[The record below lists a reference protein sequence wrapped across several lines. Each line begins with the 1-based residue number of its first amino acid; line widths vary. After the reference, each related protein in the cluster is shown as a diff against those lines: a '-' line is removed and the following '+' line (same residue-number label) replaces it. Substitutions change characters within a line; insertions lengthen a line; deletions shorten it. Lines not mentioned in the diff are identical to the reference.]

1 MLLSDKAL
9 DWAFKASLFAGGV
22 YAGKKLF
29 GEDSHTSSSEVR
41 YVEAPKKKKKKKK
54 KK

>member
-9 DWAFKASLFAGGV
+9 DWVTKGAIFGSGV
-22 YAGKKLF
+22 YLGKKLF
-29 GEDSHTSSSEVR
+29 GEDRCTSSSEVR